1 MLNYF
6 TLFGV
11 KQTYLIDLSEL
22 EKKYFALQLQYHPD
36 RAVGKTEQDKMQI
49 IKTSADI
56 NQGYKVL
63 NDDVERANHL
73 LEINNVLVNKEKNN
87 TYKPSQALLVEQME
101 LRERAGDIESGNE
114 NLAELLSHIGSE
126 FDGAKKDFNDFFG
139 KGDYANAAQVA
150 MKLKYLDKLKQE
162 LDK

>member
-63 NDDVERANHL
+63 NDDVERTNHL

-101 LRERAGDIESGNE
+101 LRERASDIESGNE
-114 NLAELLSHIGSE
+114 NKAELLSHIDAE
-126 FDGAKKDFNDFFG
+126 FIGAQKDFNDFFG

>member
-11 KQTYLIDLSEL
+11 KQTYLIDSSEL

-36 RAVGKTEQDKMQI
+36 RAVGKTEQDKIQI
-49 IKTSADI
+49 IKMSADI

-73 LEINNVLVNKEKNN
+73 LELNNVLVNKEKNN

-101 LRERAGDIESGNE
+101 LRERASDIESGNE
-114 NLAELLSHIGSE
+114 NLAELLSHIAAEFEGS
-126 FDGAKKDFNDFFG
+126 KKDFNDFFS